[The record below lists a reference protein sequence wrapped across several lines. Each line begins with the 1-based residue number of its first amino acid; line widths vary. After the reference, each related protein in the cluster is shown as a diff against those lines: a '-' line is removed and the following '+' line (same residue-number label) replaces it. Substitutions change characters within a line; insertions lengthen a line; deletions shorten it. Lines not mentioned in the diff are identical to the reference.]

1 MGIVV
6 TYKCSSSDDSEGQR
20 LIEIKNKSK
29 MKRINTI
36 KRLRVE
42 VVQLKESNARLKRL
56 IRKSEESNLT
66 ILQLNKKL
74 SKLALKDPH
83 TGLYNRRYLKETL
96 EKELSLAKRHAQ
108 SLSVLMMD
116 IDYFKSVN
124 DAYGHTFGDLV
135 LKQFTKTL
143 KKVIRKY
150 DIIFR
155 FGGEEFVIISP
166 RTDRATSLMLAKRL
180 LRTINAHSFG
190 DKTHAIKLKLS
201 ISVASYPEDGLV
213 IRGIDLVSLADQILN
228 KVKEYGGNKVYSSE
242 DVEKMEGNL
251 PSENEIN
258 VDMELL
264 KKKVYRLSQ
273 RANQSLI
280 EAIFAVAKA
289 VGLKDRYSDTLTK
302 RNIDY
307 ATEIAKMLKLPKAEI
322 EHIRKAAILH
332 DIGKVGISEK
342 ILLKKSKLTA
352 SEFETIKKHPQL
364 SADIIRPLYFLRG
377 TIPLILYHHE
387 RWDGKGYPYGLKGN
401 ETPIGARIIAMVD
414 AYRSLTSNRPY
425 RKAYPKSNALKILK
439 RESGT
444 KFDPQ
449 VIAAFLKILSSPR

>member
-1 MGIVV
+1 M
-6 TYKCSSSDDSEGQR
+6 K
-20 LIEIKNKSK
+20 IKNKSK
-29 MKRINTI
+29 MQRINTI
-36 KRLRVE
+36 TRLCTE
-42 VVQLKESNARLKRL
+42 VVQLKESNARLKNL
-56 IRKSEESNLT
+56 IKKSEESNHT
-66 ILQLNKKL
+66 ILQSNKKL
-74 SKLALKDPH
+74 NKLALKDPQ

-116 IDYFKSVN
+116 IDYFKSIN
-124 DAYGHTFGDLV
+124 DAYGHTVGDFV
-135 LKQFTKTL
+135 LKQFTQTL

-166 RTDRATSLMLAKRL
+166 RADRATSSMLAKRL

-190 DKTHAIKLKLS
+190 DKTQAIKLKLS

-251 PSENEIN
+251 PSENETN

-307 ATEIAKMLKLPKAEI
+307 ATEVAKMLKLPKTEI
-322 EHIRKAAILH
+322 EHVRKAAILH
-332 DIGKVGISEK
+332 DIGKVGISEN

-387 RWDGKGYPYGLKGN
+387 RWDGKGYPHGLKGKDI
-401 ETPIGARIIAMVD
+401 PIGARIIGIVD
-414 AYRSLTSNRPY
+414 AYRSLTSNRAY
-425 RKAYPKSNALKILK
+425 RKAYAKSNAMKILK

-449 VIAAFLKILSSPR
+449 VAAAFLRILSSPR

>member
-1 MGIVV
+1 
-6 TYKCSSSDDSEGQR
+6 
-20 LIEIKNKSK
+20 
-29 MKRINTI
+29 
-36 KRLRVE
+36 
-42 VVQLKESNARLKRL
+42 
-56 IRKSEESNLT
+56 
-66 ILQLNKKL
+66 
-74 SKLALKDPH
+74 
-83 TGLYNRRYLKETL
+83 
-96 EKELSLAKRHAQ
+96 
-108 SLSVLMMD
+108 
-116 IDYFKSVN
+116 
-124 DAYGHTFGDLV
+124 
-135 LKQFTKTL
+135 
-143 KKVIRKY
+143 
-150 DIIFR
+150 
-155 FGGEEFVIISP
+155 
-166 RTDRATSLMLAKRL
+166 
-180 LRTINAHSFG
+180 
-190 DKTHAIKLKLS
+190 
-201 ISVASYPEDGLV
+201 LV

-401 ETPIGARIIAMVD
+401 ETPIGARIVGIVD